1 MGAAAVARVQRIQ
14 IPTLLPP
21 SSQAPFPPSPG
32 LSRKYSFD
40 DLYSTA
46 STLVLDRFIFEENF
60 ILYHKA
66 PYPVSI
72 YQDPL
77 YYQGETPDPVHPSR
91 SLPLLIGFL
100 TLVRE
105 FNLEEKK
112 KGVIGRV
119 FYCIVLRYSPDFD
132 GLTRVTGGKATDGW
146 KTSLDANDVFTLL
159 RLQSFLLD
167 EQSRLLNEKACP
179 RIFKKHY
186 ACHGNADCEEAAL
199 LGWKDQFQNYYDDE
213 EDRATAYGPGEEG
226 TNVYIKHWLK
236 KIAEWDGWGDGEED
250 VEDGC
255 VQEIYHDWNQRR
267 YNVSSRVAFARR
279 SSFADPSL
287 GCRMF
292 SVREA
297 DLFDM
302 RSSH

>member
-1 MGAAAVARVQRIQ
+1 MTDSLSSRLRSKF
-14 IPTLLPP
+14 LP
-21 SSQAPFPPSPG
+21 SSLPLHKLRSLLH

-91 SLPLLIGFL
+91 SLRLLIGFL

-146 KTSLDANDVFTLL
+146 KTSLDANDGESSLTLSL
-159 RLQSFLLD
+159 
-167 EQSRLLNEKACP
+167 C
-179 RIFKKHY
+179 
-186 ACHGNADCEEAAL
+186 
-199 LGWKDQFQNYYDDE
+199 
-213 EDRATAYGPGEEG
+213 
-226 TNVYIKHWLK
+226 
-236 KIAEWDGWGDGEED
+236 
-250 VEDGC
+250 
-255 VQEIYHDWNQRR
+255 
-267 YNVSSRVAFARR
+267 SS
-279 SSFADPSL
+279 P
-287 GCRMF
+287 
-292 SVREA
+292 
-297 DLFDM
+297 
-302 RSSH
+302 